1 MDYLGYFDHYRSGTW
16 ATGEV
21 ASVQGSK
28 AGRTRLMTHSSNF
41 TLIEVLYDSDAA
53 KRTMNYELLGP
64 MGQ

>member
-1 MDYLGYFDHYRSGTW
+1 M
-16 ATGEV
+16 
-21 ASVQGSK
+21 QGSK